1 MNDTKKIVFA
11 ITASALAVL
20 IVTLVN
26 FILFIKNKSD
36 FTEWCIGE
44 SITNVEDQYNSASN
58 HTSFSPDRLID
69 DTDIY
74 NCERLYQDELKW
86 SLLCLIIMFVVY
98 VCIKQSFYL
107 NPYKFNNIVVIDTLD
122 SYYCRQRSVGFIPTK
137 RINAS
142 TDRVLKHRTK
152 R

>member
-58 HTSFSPDRLID
+58 HTSFSPNRLIN

-98 VCIKQSFYL
+98 VCI
-107 NPYKFNNIVVIDTLD
+107 
-122 SYYCRQRSVGFIPTK
+122 
-137 RINAS
+137 
-142 TDRVLKHRTK
+142 
-152 R
+152 